1 MVMRL
6 LAEIF
11 STLIFK
17 KRINCKLN
25 PFFFEA
31 VTLRQSHRVEIEPRF
46 ALDINFGT
54 LHHEVSCRKFSTLFI
69 FNQNFFKKLDTT
81 EMSF

>member
-17 KRINCKLN
+17 KKDKLQTESL
-25 PFFFEA
+25 FFEA

-54 LHHEVSCRKFSTLFI
+54 LHHEVSCRKFSPLFI